1 MTQTQKWPE
10 KMTKT
15 RQEMTALGLPGG
27 RKKDGAK
34 VVEDTISAQDR
45 WTTTH
50 DLIFRLPDMPD
61 DLAYSTWYREGS
73 TEQQDEKP
81 WEYQPAECVL
91 VRKVPKVVETWTAE
105 PVSKIPNLR
114 AAVGRSIR
122 VFVTQQ
128 WRDNMATH
136 MAGENMTAEWHERL
150 AANVGKR
157 VRVRRMVTHEG
168 DNTLVL
174 QTLAVS
180 LPPGKPYGDKANGC
194 TVFVEEVE
202 YGPIVEPPPR
212 IEVCRLNPDTL
223 VGIAPCDDRSEG
235 WIVMAVQADPDGP
248 GEVIAPVGDE
258 HGEIV
263 YQDILDA
270 AEVLRTGIVW
280 KHDMGEG
287 GPDED
292 QQDTS
297 SKDSAFEVRIVNG
310 AKFMPRLS
318 WFTEAARVFDERTG
332 KMLKD
337 RNPEAPPCQVV
348 VQYGPERNE
357 FFVKRN
363 SAEVDFNFG
372 PLNRMINGMM
382 TSRKR

>member
-1 MTQTQKWPE
+1 MTQKWLE

-15 RQEMTALGLPGG
+15 RYEMTALGLPGG

-45 WTTTH
+45 WTTSH

-61 DLAYSTWYREGS
+61 NLAYSTWYREGS
-73 TEQQDEKP
+73 TERQDEVP
-81 WEYQPAECVL
+81 WEYEDAECVL
-91 VRKVPKVVETWTAE
+91 VRKVSKVIETWAAE
-105 PVSKIPNLR
+105 PVP
-114 AAVGRSIR
+114 
-122 VFVTQQ
+122 
-128 WRDNMATH
+128 
-136 MAGENMTAEWHERL
+136 
-150 AANVGKR
+150 
-157 VRVRRMVTHEG
+157 
-168 DNTLVL
+168 
-174 QTLAVS
+174 
-180 LPPGKPYGDKANGC
+180 
-194 TVFVEEVE
+194 
-202 YGPIVEPPPR
+202 EPEPR
-212 IEVCRLNPDTL
+212 IEVRRMDPDTL
-223 VGIAPCDDRSEG
+223 VGIAPCDDGSEG
-235 WIVMAVQADPDGP
+235 WVVMAVQPDPDGP

-258 HGEIV
+258 IGEIV

-287 GPDED
+287 EPDDGPTPVRLDK
-292 QQDTS
+292 TIS
-297 SKDSAFEVRIVNG
+297 PIGKDSAFEVRIMNG
-310 AKFMPRLS
+310 AKFTPRLS
-318 WFTEAARVFDERTG
+318 WFTDAARVFDERTG

-382 TSRKR
+382 DRLVKSSLNAGEAPDVDEDQP